1 MEMSTKK
8 DDTSS
13 ISVPSV
19 APTVSENNPVSTSEP
34 PVNGVVSSDVSWP
47 VEVCGKLDVTRCV
60 LHH

>member
-1 MEMSTKK
+1 MEMSTKN

-19 APTVSENNPVSTSEP
+19 AQTVSENNPVSTSEP
-34 PVNGVVSSDVSWP
+34 PVNGVVSGDVSWP
-47 VEVCGKLDVTRCV
+47 VEVCGNLDVNRCV